1 MNANFTKCVAVLLLT
16 ALIIFSINSSAF
28 AQLYEHEPTAAAK
41 AVDVVIVRPLG
52 IASQALGCVF
62 FVVSLPFSL
71 PSKSVSTVFDKTM
84 AEPAKFT
91 WTRPVGLVK

>member
-1 MNANFTKCVAVLLLT
+1 MNTNFKKCVATLLLT
-16 ALIIFSINSSAF
+16 ALIIFSFNTAAF
-28 AQLYEHEPTAAAK
+28 AQLYEPTAAAQ
-41 AVDVVIVRPLG
+41 AVDVVVVRPLG

-62 FVVSLPFSL
+62 FVASLPFSL

-91 WTRPVGLVK
+91 WTRPVGIVN